1 MVLLKCQG
9 KFNNKF
15 KYKFKYI
22 FILRYSHFFESPSR
36 DIQPSYWLNQFDGFG
51 NFGYSPDV
59 FKNRFN
65 DKDVTPLKNV
75 FYPSDVNSAMK
86 SANKSEYNEMND
98 INESNT
104 RNMYKRNLFD
114 NKDKNDFVLSHQMNR
129 YFFIYLF
136 K

>member
-1 MVLLKCQG
+1 MTV
-9 KFNNKF
+9 
-15 KYKFKYI
+15 
-22 FILRYSHFFESPSR
+22 
-36 DIQPSYWLNQFDGFG
+36 DI
-51 NFGYSPDV
+51 
-59 FKNRFN
+59 
-65 DKDVTPLKNV
+65 